1 MNASS
6 SASPAEAKTAPSQVD
21 DGGDAPAEPEKKSRY
36 PFVRIALYAVG
47 AGFTAAVLWWI
58 AAEWA
63 TADGSNVWWEKW
75 QWWGVA
81 PIVAAVGATVAGLV
95 WVYRKS
101 DRAGPDEDGLSLFRL
116 VIAGVLAG
124 VVMMI
129 ALVWLQ
135 AELFTAPGA
144 SLVSIGGR
152 ETLNIVRSSAFAVGA
167 LGAVAVLIVNY
178 RKQKSTEAALV
189 LDRGK
194 HADLFQQAQD
204 NLSLDREKHADLF
217 QQAQDDLAHERQKHE
232 KQMELER
239 AKQAASDAAALHDR
253 FSKAVVQL
261 ADDKPAIRL
270 GGVYAIA
277 GVATDWQLK
286 NNFLHLQACVDLLC
300 SYLRS
305 VPSMSDK
312 KRLAFTGVDDDAH
325 ALALDRDVRKAAL
338 EALSTLGKPDSER
351 SSIAQLVRKWTQETM
366 APLVGEAPKLAVDL
380 HGASF
385 RNLDLRNAR
394 LAGLNLSNT
403 DFRGAELAGAS
414 LARANLSRA
423 DFDQANLSGAI
434 LARATLTGAN
444 LTKANLTRAN
454 LAGATLYG
462 AKVDGA
468 NFYEARGLDTMK
480 PGVDKLRAEGGLNL
494 PEQDD
499 D

>member
-6 SASPAEAKTAPSQVD
+6 SASPAEAKTAPSQGD

-47 AGFTAAVLWWI
+47 AGFTTAVLWWI

-75 QWWGVA
+75 QWWGVVL
-81 PIVAAVGATVAGLV
+81 IVAAVTATVAGFM
-95 WVYRKS
+95 WVYRKPGRS
-101 DRAGPDEDGLSLFRL
+101 DPDEEGLSLFRL

-124 VVMMI
+124 IVMMI

-178 RKQKSTEAALV
+178 RKQKSTEAALI
-189 LDRGK
+189 LDRDK
-194 HADLFQQAQD
+194 HTDLFQQAQ
-204 NLSLDREKHADLF
+204 A
-217 QQAQDDLAHERQKHE
+217 DLAHEREKHE
-232 KQMELER
+232 KQVELES

-253 FSKAVVQL
+253 FSKAVAQL

-277 GVATDWQLK
+277 GVATDWRLK

-305 VPSMSDK
+305 APAVSDED
-312 KRLAFTGVDDDAH
+312 RLEWDPESH
-325 ALALDRDVRKAAL
+325 ALTRDRDVRKAAL
-338 EALSTLGKPDSER
+338 EALSTLENPDSGR
-351 SSIAQLVRKWTQETM
+351 SHIAELARKWIAESMGRLVR
-366 APLVGEAPKLAVDL
+366 EAPKLMVDL

-385 RNLDLRNAR
+385 RGLDLRNAR
-394 LAGLNLSNT
+394 LGRLKLSSCDFTKANLAGAN
-403 DFRGAELAGAS
+403 LAGAS
-414 LARANLSRA
+414 LVN
-423 DFDQANLSGAI
+423 
-434 LARATLTGAN
+434 AN
-444 LTKANLTRAN
+444 LTQADLTRAN
-454 LAGATLYG
+454 LAGALLIG
-462 AKVDGA
+462 AQVESADFFA
-468 NFYEARGLDTMK
+468 ARGLDDVR
-480 PGVDKLRAEGGLNL
+480 PSVDTLRAGGGLNL
-494 PEQDD
+494 PNQSAEDD
-499 D
+499 ESA